1 MLLPIT
7 WVKNIDH
14 ILNTL
19 FQIIGHGMICRCI
32 KCTRSFVVISMMGLL
47 EKITLMGE
55 RGIGK
60 FDKLSVFNSQKEIEI
75 ISNRFKIPYI

>member
-1 MLLPIT
+1 
-7 WVKNIDH
+7 
-14 ILNTL
+14 
-19 FQIIGHGMICRCI
+19 
-32 KCTRSFVVISMMGLL
+32 MMGLL